1 MTRAD
6 TVEEKAAALLAVV
19 REAGPVA
26 VAYSGGA
33 DSALVVAAGVRA
45 HGPAG
50 VLAVTGVSES
60 LAAGELAAARAVAL
74 DLGVTHV
81 AARTEELGSPGY
93 RANTQDRCYFCK
105 SEVLDTIAA
114 VAREHGFAR
123 VATGTNADDAADPF
137 RPGIRAGRERAILTP
152 LRDTGLSKA
161 DVRAVSRLWGLS
173 TWDKP
178 ATPCLASRI
187 RYGIPVTGHRLA
199 RIDRAETA
207 VRVALDEAGLRS
219 VQLRVRDLGESV
231 RVELDAEAVPA
242 AAELAALREAVAQA
256 GFGAARVEVDGF
268 ASGRLNH
275 ERPQDM
281 G

>member
-1 MTRAD
+1 MTGDDA
-6 TVEEKAAALLAVV
+6 VEAKAAALLATV
-19 REAGPVA
+19 RETGPVA

-45 HGPAG
+45 LGTGG

-60 LAAGELAAARAVAL
+60 LAAGELTAARAVAEA
-74 DLGVTHV
+74 LGVTHV
-81 AARTEELGSPGY
+81 AAPTQELSSPGY
-93 RANTQDRCYFCK
+93 QANSRDRCYFCT

-114 VAREHGFAR
+114 VAREHGFEQ
-123 VATGTNADDAADPF
+123 VATGTNADDAVDPF

-152 LRDTGLSKA
+152 LRDTGLGKA

-187 RYGIPVTGHRLA
+187 RYGIPVTGQRLA
-199 RIDRAETA
+199 RVDRAEKA
-207 VRVALDEAGLRS
+207 VRAALDRAGLWS
-219 VQLRVRDLGESV
+219 VHLRVRDLGDTV
-231 RVELDAEAVPA
+231 RVELDAATVPA
-242 AAELAALREAVAQA
+242 ASGLVALTEAVARA
-256 GFGAARVEVDGF
+256 GFGAAPVEVDGF
-268 ASGRLNH
+268 ASGRLDH
-275 ERPQDM
+275 ERPQDL